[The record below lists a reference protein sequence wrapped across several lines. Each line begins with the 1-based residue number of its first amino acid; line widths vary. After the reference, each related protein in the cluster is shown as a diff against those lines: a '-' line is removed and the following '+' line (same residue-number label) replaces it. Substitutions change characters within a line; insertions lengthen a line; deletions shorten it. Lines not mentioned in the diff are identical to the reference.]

1 LLIQSDAVR
10 RAHAVHLRESSVLQI
25 GNYAIALALTFCAYA
40 LFALFYGARTGR
52 RELAKSGERAVYAT
66 FGFVLLA
73 VVALETLLL
82 RSDFSVAYVA
92 EYSNRGLPFF
102 YKMASLWGGQQ
113 GSLLFW
119 TLILTGYTAL
129 VGLRN
134 RNYAGKLIP
143 YTLGV
148 LSVTA
153 MFFLIMNKFAANPF
167 EHLMV
172 DHGGAA
178 GALAFRAPDGRGLN
192 PLLQHPAMVIHPPML
207 YLGYVGMVV
216 PFAFCMAALLTREL
230 GSGWIKLTRRWT
242 LFAWLFLGTGI
253 LLGGRWAYVEL
264 GWGGYWAWDPVENAS
279 LMPWLTGTAFLHSVI
294 VQERKNMLKVWNV
307 VLILATYLLA
317 IFGTFLTRSGI
328 VSSVHAFA
336 QSSIGN
342 YFVAFLSVA
351 ALASIYLVVTRL
363 SFLKSDNQLDS
374 YASREASFLFNNL
387 VLLAACFAVLWGTL
401 FPVISELIQKDKV
414 SVGAPFFNKINVPIG
429 LFLLFL
435 TGVGPLLAWRK
446 TSFGSMKRIFLWPTL
461 AGLITGAITLL
472 AGIHSIYPV
481 MSFSIAAFVLV
492 TLISEFTRATRARMR
507 NTKEN
512 PGAALYG
519 IVATNKRRYGGYI
532 AHLGFLLL
540 LVGFTGQAFTTEGW
554 GEVNVG
560 EKFSVGGY
568 DFTCME
574 LNDLKTVNYDG
585 MSATLALSKNGKLLA
600 TLSPEKRFYTASQ
613 QATSEV
619 RMHHTPLEDV
629 YVVFANVKQDTN
641 KAVMQVW
648 INPLVSYV
656 WLGGMVLAIG
666 TIITLL
672 PNRVERRLIR
682 RKKAVDNLLR
692 ETDRVGVS

>member
-1 LLIQSDAVR
+1 LI
-10 RAHAVHLRESSVLQI
+10 QI
-25 GNYAIALALTFCAYA
+25 GNYAVALALTFCAYA
-40 LFALFYGARTGR
+40 IFALFYGARTGR
-52 RELAKSGERAVYAT
+52 REIAKSGERAVYMM
-66 FGFVLLA
+66 FGFVVLA
-73 VVALETLLL
+73 VACLEVLIM
-82 RSDFSVAYVA
+82 RSDFSVEYVA
-92 EYSNRGLPFF
+92 EYSNRTLPFF
-102 YKMASLWGGQQ
+102 YKFASLWGGQK

-167 EHLMV
+167 ERLV

-178 GALAFRAPDGRGLN
+178 GAQVFRAPDGRGLN

-307 VLILATYLLA
+307 VLIIATYMLA
-317 IFGTFLTRSGI
+317 IFGTFLTRSGV

-342 YFVAFLSVA
+342 YFVAFLIFA

-387 VLLAACFAVLWGTL
+387 ILLAACFAVLWGTL

-446 TSFGSMKRIFLWPTL
+446 TSFESMKRIFLWPTL
-461 AGLITGAITLL
+461 AGLVVGAAALIS
-472 AGIHSIYPV
+472 GVHSIYPV
-481 MSFSIAAFVLV
+481 MSFAIAAFVLT
-492 TLISEFTRATRARMR
+492 TLITEFGRATRARMR

-512 PGAALYG
+512 PLAALYG
-519 IVATNKRRYGGYI
+519 ITATNKRRYGGYI
-532 AHLGFLLL
+532 AHLGFLML

-568 DFTCME
+568 DFTCMDISDIK
-574 LNDLKTVNYDG
+574 NANYDG
-585 MSATLALSKNGKLLA
+585 MSATLALSKNGKHLA
-600 TLSPEKRFYTASQ
+600 TLAPEKRFYQASQ
-613 QATSEV
+613 QSTSEV

-629 YVVFANVKQDTN
+629 YVVFANIKEGTN

-656 WLGGMVLAIG
+656 WLGGMVLALG

-672 PNRVERRLIR
+672 PNRVERRLLR
-682 RKKAVDNLLR
+682 RKKAVENLLK
-692 ETDRVGVS
+692 ETDKVAVS

>member
-1 LLIQSDAVR
+1 MI
-10 RAHAVHLRESSVLQI
+10 QI
-25 GNYAIALALTFCAYA
+25 GNYAVALALTFCAYA
-40 LFALFYGARTGR
+40 LFALFYGAKTGR
-52 RELAKSGERAVYAT
+52 RELTKSGERAVYAM
-66 FGFVLLA
+66 FGFVVLA
-73 VVALETLLL
+73 VISLEVLLL

-92 EYSNRGLPFF
+92 EYSNRDLPFL
-102 YKMASLWGGQQ
+102 YKFAALWGGQK

-129 VGLRN
+129 VALRN
-134 RNYAGKLIP
+134 RHYAGKLIP

-167 EHLMV
+167 EHLIEN
-172 DHGGAA
+172 HGGVDRIFTAQ
-178 GALAFRAPDGRGLN
+178 DGRGLN
-192 PLLQHPAMVIHPPML
+192 PLLQHPAMVAHPPML

-253 LLGGRWAYVEL
+253 LMGGRWAYVEL

-317 IFGTFLTRSGI
+317 IFGTFLTRSGV

-342 YFVAFLSVA
+342 YFVAFLVIA

-363 SFLKSDNQLDS
+363 AFLRSDNQLDS

-387 VLLAACFAVLWGTL
+387 ILLAACFAVLWGTL

-446 TSFGSMKRIFLWPTL
+446 TSFESMKRIFLWPTL
-461 AGLITGAITLL
+461 AGVVVGVVTIV
-472 AGIHSIYPV
+472 AGVRSVYPV
-481 MSFSIAAFVLV
+481 LSFAIAAFVLV
-492 TLISEFTRATRARMR
+492 TLITEFGRATRARMR
-507 NTKEN
+507 NTKEH

-532 AHLGFLLL
+532 AHFGFLLL

-560 EKFSVGGY
+560 EKFSIGKY
-568 DFTCME
+568 DFTCLE
-574 LNDLKTVNYDG
+574 INDIKTANYNG
-585 MSATLALSKNGKLLA
+585 MSATMALSRNGKHLA
-600 TLSPEKRFYTASQ
+600 TLSPQKLFYPASQ
-613 QATSEV
+613 QTTSEV
-619 RMHHTPLEDV
+619 RMYHTPLEDV
-629 YVVFANVKQDTN
+629 YIVFANVKEDTN

-656 WLGGMVLAIG
+656 WLGGMVLALG

-672 PNRVERRLIR
+672 PNRVERRMLK
-682 RKKAVDNLLR
+682 RKKAVENLLR
-692 ETDRVGVS
+692 ETEKVAAA